1 MSADRR
7 KRAIVAMIVAAMIG
21 VTRPGIPPSGLVLT
35 MAGRIAPD

>member
-1 MSADRR
+1 
-7 KRAIVAMIVAAMIG
+7 MIG